1 MRIRSLLLVLAVAAA
16 LPAEPAAAQHGSTK
30 RDADLLAIDSCDAL
44 PPEVVAR
51 LVTSDGSVPD
61 ATDAWAVVI
70 GRIVRTLNR
79 MGFLEAGVTVERD
92 VGVPGSRP
100 LVHVNCGRQFVVA
113 RLEIVGNDGIRD
125 SVLKTFLLVREGQPF
140 DEALLEATIARLNE
154 VGCLESLDRSNIEV
168 RRNAARA
175 TVNVTIRVVER
186 PDRVGLQAPPN

>member
-51 LVTSDGSVPD
+51 LVTSDGSVPET
-61 ATDAWAVVI
+61 TDAWAVVI

-125 SVLKTFLLVREGQPF
+125 SVLKAFLLVREGQPF

-154 VGCLESLDRSNIEV
+154 VGCLESLDRSSIDV